1 MAIDTEQDK
10 AKVDFQ
16 GALNYLMSELE
27 LTDNSNLTQSQKTA
41 RYKRIAAKIKNSYL
55 HDSDKY
61 KETNRLA
68 LPSLN
73 KYLTRLRTAVRTAN
87 FRHHS
92 LLSDAARSWAFE
104 NEDGTKREYW
114 TLAKVIKEYPEYE
127 ELLTTLKYEHAL
139 TLRKKLKTIAESI
152 IGNANPTKKQREL
165 FNILTRKLKVEHEIL
180 FHLSLD
186 AAQKS
191 KIKGHQAKAL
201 AKKQSDVVTIN
212 RQTLE
217 KIITN
222 NLADES
228 IYKQAF
234 ALALASGRRSIEL
247 LKTGS
252 FELLDNST
260 VRFGGQAKKR
270 AGVDDAPYCI
280 KTLIPAS
287 DFLESFN
294 KFRQSDGLAIVYSAI
309 DEQKNA
315 LISKGNVVASD
326 YDNAAINTYT
336 AKSLNTNAKRIMTIN
351 GLAVDDRN
359 GGAIYK
365 GTSTQVSFKDS
376 RAIYAAVCLNEY
388 HAKDA
393 PQLDDNAY
401 VSSLMGH
408 DAGNA
413 HVHYRQFRID
423 YTAPAE
429 TFNAVE
435 RVEPAETF
443 NAVETFDERVKA
455 LQLPPKLLA
464 IHNRTVEWMRH
475 MPDKPL
481 TQTALDKHA
490 KAGNRAL
497 ICDYLQIEGKR
508 RVELPELL
516 KIIDQYNSNINY

>member
-27 LTDNSNLTQSQKTA
+27 LTDSSNLTQSQKTA

-68 LPSLN
+68 MSSLN
-73 KYLTRLRTAVRTAN
+73 KYLTRLRTAVRKSN

-92 LLSDAARSWAFE
+92 LLSDSARSWAFE

-114 TLAKVIKEYPEYE
+114 TLAKVIKVYPEYE
-127 ELLTTLKYEHAL
+127 ELLTTLKYEPAL
-139 TLRKKLKTIAESI
+139 TLRKKLKEIAEYI
-152 IGNANPTKKQREL
+152 IRYTNPTKRQREL

-191 KIKGHQAKAL
+191 KIKRHQAKSL
-201 AKKQSDVVTIN
+201 AKKQSDAVTIN
-212 RQTLE
+212 RQTIE
-217 KIITN
+217 KIITD
-222 NLADES
+222 NLADKS

-247 LKTGS
+247 FKTGS
-252 FELLDNST
+252 FEFVDNST

-294 KFRQSDGLAIVYSAI
+294 RFRQSDGLAIVYSAI

-315 LISKGNVVASD
+315 LISMGNVIASD
-326 YDNAAINTYT
+326 FDNAAINTYT
-336 AKSLNTNAKRIMTIN
+336 AKSLNTHAKRIMTIN
-351 GLAVDDRN
+351 GLAVDDRK

-365 GTSTQVSFKDS
+365 DTSTQVSFKDS

-388 HAKDA
+388 HATDA

-401 VSSLMGH
+401 VSSFMGH

-413 HVHYRQFRID
+413 HVHYRQFRIN
-423 YTAPAE
+423 YTTAPAE
-429 TFNAVE
+429 TVNAVE
-435 RVEPAETF
+435 RVEPAETV
-443 NAVETFDERVKA
+443 NAVENFDEKVKA

-516 KIIDQYNSNINY
+516 KIIDQYNSNM